1 MSHTK
6 RHVARPRPG
15 PDWVVQD
22 VRPDDHWREGTD
34 ECAACGAAVDLDGDH
49 YGMELLR
56 PLPAGEK
63 RGFERERFVFCSGQ
77 CVEVWSR
84 D

>member
-1 MSHTK
+1 
-6 RHVARPRPG
+6 
-15 PDWVVQD
+15 
-22 VRPDDHWREGTD
+22 
-34 ECAACGAAVDLDGDH
+34 
-49 YGMELLR
+49 MELLR

-63 RGFERERFVFCSGQ
+63 RGFERERFVFCSGR